1 MKKRRILTALTL
13 ITLCIIWGH
22 SALGQDS
29 SAAESG
35 WLFEHIGGLLRLI
48 FGPEKATEHLLRKLA
63 HFGEFFLLGAEM
75 YLLAAE
81 CGRTGIAAAFGVLL
95 RCNFCAF
102 LDETIQ
108 IFSGRGPD
116 IKDVWLDTFGAA
128 AGILLVSAVRWTGEL
143 RAGNGP
149 QEGQE
154 GAGS

>member
-1 MKKRRILTALTL
+1 MRKRRILTALTL
-13 ITLCIIWGH
+13 ITLCLIWGH

-116 IKDVWLDTFGAA
+116 IKDVWLDTFGSAS
-128 AGILLVSAVRWTGEL
+128 GILITLLILSL
-143 RAGNGP
+143 RNRPAGNGS
-149 QEGQE
+149 GK
-154 GAGS
+154 GRKDK

>member
-1 MKKRRILTALTL
+1 MRRRRILTALTL
-13 ITLCIIWGH
+13 ITLCLIWGH

-108 IFSGRGPD
+108 IFSGRGPA

-128 AGILLVSAVRWTGEL
+128 AGILITLLILSVRN
-143 RAGNGP
+143 RPAGNGSGK
-149 QEGQE
+149 ERTGT
-154 GAGS
+154 

>member
-1 MKKRRILTALTL
+1 MRKRRILTALTL
-13 ITLCIIWGH
+13 ITLCLIWGH

-63 HFGEFFLLGAEM
+63 HFGEFFLLGVEM

-116 IKDVWLDTFGAA
+116 IKDVWLDTFGSAS
-128 AGILLVSAVRWTGEL
+128 GILITLLILSLHNRP
-143 RAGNGP
+143 AGNGS
-149 QEGQE
+149 GK
-154 GAGS
+154 GRTDK

>member
-1 MKKRRILTALTL
+1 MRKRRILTALTL
-13 ITLCIIWGH
+13 ITLCLIWGH

-75 YLLAAE
+75 HLLAAE

-116 IKDVWLDTFGAA
+116 IKDVWLDTFGSAS
-128 AGILLVSAVRWTGEL
+128 GILITLLILSVCNRQ
-143 RAGNGP
+143 AGNGSGK
-149 QEGQE
+149 ERTGT
-154 GAGS
+154 

>member
-1 MKKRRILTALTL
+1 MRKRRILTALTL
-13 ITLCIIWGH
+13 ITLCLIWGH

-63 HFGEFFLLGAEM
+63 HFGEFFLLGVEM

-116 IKDVWLDTFGAA
+116 IKDVWLDTFGSAS
-128 AGILLVSAVRWTGEL
+128 GILITLLILSL
-143 RAGNGP
+143 RNRPAGNGS
-149 QEGQE
+149 GK
-154 GAGS
+154 GRTDK

>member
-1 MKKRRILTALTL
+1 MKTNVK
-13 ITLCIIWGH
+13 
-22 SALGQDS
+22 
-29 SAAESG
+29 
-35 WLFEHIGGLLRLI
+35 
-48 FGPEKATEHLLRKLA
+48 
-63 HFGEFFLLGAEM
+63 GEFL
-75 YLLAAE
+75 
-81 CGRTGIAAAFGVLL
+81 CFGVLL